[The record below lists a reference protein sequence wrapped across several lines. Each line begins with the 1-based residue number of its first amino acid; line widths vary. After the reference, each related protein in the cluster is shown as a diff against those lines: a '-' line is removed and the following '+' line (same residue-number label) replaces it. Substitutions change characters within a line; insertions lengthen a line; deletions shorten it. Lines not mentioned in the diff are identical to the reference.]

1 MKRLFLQI
9 ASFLAISTAAS
20 AADSTMVRFDFA
32 STADQSGTYETTL
45 QQGAQIIEYAGRNV
59 LSLGNN
65 DGYLDFGT
73 KMGELIGSLGKFT
86 ITMNV
91 YIPETT
97 DISGNGNFIWC
108 FANSS
113 STGYM
118 FFNAK
123 ESRYAITQT
132 NYSAEQG
139 FSMAKP
145 FEKGR
150 WMNLAVVLKQRSTGQ
165 YYCQIFLDGSLKTA
179 SSINSSFA
187 LSPKDIG
194 NTVMNYLGKS
204 CYNGDAYLKGA
215 MYDDV
220 RIYNYDIS
228 ARQILD
234 SIRNGNAATIQAL
247 NRYADSISIAEK
259 IKEAQIDLATEN
271 LIADIELPD
280 TYGDFADI
288 IWTTSNANVIT
299 DEGHITR
306 PAYGKPAATATLT
319 ATITSKATDYLPAG
333 AITETRTFQVSVLP
347 DFSDAETIAYD
358 LEHLVI
364 GGHPNNLY
372 DQLVLPTVGTLG
384 SVIKWTSSDTE
395 WLSNT
400 GKVIRQ
406 PEGKKKQVTLTATL
420 LRGEERVTK
429 EFPVTIHE
437 REPYTHYL
445 FVYFPSNSN
454 ENLYYAISQDGYNYT
469 PLNNGQPFFTAEGNT
484 VMGGL
489 RDPHILRGEDGKFY
503 MAVTDMKSALG
514 WSSNRGLVLMKSDD
528 LIKWTCHTVHFPTKY
543 AGTNFANVTRVWAP
557 ETIYDHQAGKYM
569 VYFSL
574 LTNDGTI
581 AYDKDFYCYANDDFS
596 DLEGMPTYLYDRGSA
611 TIDMDIVYSETDS
624 LYHGFFKNESLG
636 GICKVTART
645 LTAPEGQPLGSQWSA
660 PSPTLQQTNVAVE
673 GAGVFKFINQDK
685 WCLMYDCYTSGYY
698 QFCSSDDLT
707 NFNWEKNTT
716 TSGAFTPRHGTVL
729 PITAEEAK
737 ALLEALPVDGL
748 TPTITG
754 AANPSVKQ
762 ENFSVNSDGT
772 IFIPVERGADV
783 TSLDPMFVPSPGA
796 IITPQGPQDFSKGPV
811 EYTATMGQQTKTY
824 SVTVEENGNPIIPG
838 FHADPEVLLSQKTGR
853 FYVYPTSDGYSGWGG
868 YTFDV
873 FSSPDLVHFTNEGTI
888 LNLSAGGDA
897 PWASGNAWAPC
908 IEEKWMDGKWKYY
921 FFFSAHNPTLNKKT
935 LGVAVAENPT
945 GPFKAS
951 AKPLFTTTSG
961 GQMIDSDV
969 FTDPVSGQTYLYYGN
984 GQLHYRLLS
993 DDMLSV
999 GATEYTITP
1008 EGGTLNDYAFREGVY
1023 VFYRNGKYYFLW
1035 SVDDTGSPNYH
1046 VAYGTSTSPTGPIS
1060 VAQQPI
1066 VIAQD
1071 PDNQI
1076 YGTAHNSIVNIP
1088 GTDEWYIVYHRIN
1101 KKYLSNGPG
1110 YHREVCADKLT
1121 FNADGTIAR
1130 ITPTRRGIDPVDT
1143 SELIDSTT
1151 SVRGITAHDG
1161 KVARV
1166 RYFTPTGASVNGSRP
1181 KTPGLYIRQE
1191 IMEDGKARSMKML
1204 MK

>member
-73 KMGELIGSLGKFT
+73 KLGELIGSLGKFT

-150 WMNLAVVLKQRSTGQ
+150 WMNLAVVLRQRSTGQ

-306 PAYGKPAATATLT
+306 PAYGKPAATATIT

-406 PEGKKKQVTLTATL
+406 PEGQKKQVTLTATL

-528 LIKWTCHTVHFPTKY
+528 LINWTCHTVHFPTKY

-581 AYDKDFYCYANDDFS
+581 AYD
-596 DLEGMPTYLYDRGSA
+596 
-611 TIDMDIVYSETDS
+611 
-624 LYHGFFKNESLG
+624 
-636 GICKVTART
+636 
-645 LTAPEGQPLGSQWSA
+645 
-660 PSPTLQQTNVAVE
+660 
-673 GAGVFKFINQDK
+673 
-685 WCLMYDCYTSGYY
+685 
-698 QFCSSDDLT
+698 
-707 NFNWEKNTT
+707 
-716 TSGAFTPRHGTVL
+716 
-729 PITAEEAK
+729 
-737 ALLEALPVDGL
+737 
-748 TPTITG
+748 
-754 AANPSVKQ
+754 
-762 ENFSVNSDGT
+762 
-772 IFIPVERGADV
+772 
-783 TSLDPMFVPSPGA
+783 
-796 IITPQGPQDFSKGPV
+796 
-811 EYTATMGQQTKTY
+811 
-824 SVTVEENGNPIIPG
+824 
-838 FHADPEVLLSQKTGR
+838 
-853 FYVYPTSDGYSGWGG
+853 
-868 YTFDV
+868 
-873 FSSPDLVHFTNEGTI
+873 
-888 LNLSAGGDA
+888 
-897 PWASGNAWAPC
+897 
-908 IEEKWMDGKWKYY
+908 
-921 FFFSAHNPTLNKKT
+921 
-935 LGVAVAENPT
+935 
-945 GPFKAS
+945 
-951 AKPLFTTTSG
+951 
-961 GQMIDSDV
+961 
-969 FTDPVSGQTYLYYGN
+969 
-984 GQLHYRLLS
+984 
-993 DDMLSV
+993 
-999 GATEYTITP
+999 
-1008 EGGTLNDYAFREGVY
+1008 
-1023 VFYRNGKYYFLW
+1023 
-1035 SVDDTGSPNYH
+1035 
-1046 VAYGTSTSPTGPIS
+1046 
-1060 VAQQPI
+1060 
-1066 VIAQD
+1066 
-1071 PDNQI
+1071 
-1076 YGTAHNSIVNIP
+1076 
-1088 GTDEWYIVYHRIN
+1088 
-1101 KKYLSNGPG
+1101 
-1110 YHREVCADKLT
+1110 
-1121 FNADGTIAR
+1121 
-1130 ITPTRRGIDPVDT
+1130 
-1143 SELIDSTT
+1143 
-1151 SVRGITAHDG
+1151 
-1161 KVARV
+1161 
-1166 RYFTPTGASVNGSRP
+1166 
-1181 KTPGLYIRQE
+1181 
-1191 IMEDGKARSMKML
+1191 
-1204 MK
+1204 

>member
-73 KMGELIGSLGKFT
+73 KLGELIGSLGKFT

-145 FEKGR
+145 LEKGR
-150 WMNLAVVLKQRSTGQ
+150 WMNLAVVLRQRSTGQ

-306 PAYGKPAATATLT
+306 PAYGKPAATATIT

-406 PEGKKKQVTLTATL
+406 PEGQKKQVTLTATL

-581 AYDKDFYCYANDDFS
+581 AYD
-596 DLEGMPTYLYDRGSA
+596 
-611 TIDMDIVYSETDS
+611 
-624 LYHGFFKNESLG
+624 
-636 GICKVTART
+636 
-645 LTAPEGQPLGSQWSA
+645 
-660 PSPTLQQTNVAVE
+660 
-673 GAGVFKFINQDK
+673 
-685 WCLMYDCYTSGYY
+685 
-698 QFCSSDDLT
+698 
-707 NFNWEKNTT
+707 
-716 TSGAFTPRHGTVL
+716 
-729 PITAEEAK
+729 
-737 ALLEALPVDGL
+737 
-748 TPTITG
+748 
-754 AANPSVKQ
+754 
-762 ENFSVNSDGT
+762 
-772 IFIPVERGADV
+772 
-783 TSLDPMFVPSPGA
+783 
-796 IITPQGPQDFSKGPV
+796 
-811 EYTATMGQQTKTY
+811 
-824 SVTVEENGNPIIPG
+824 
-838 FHADPEVLLSQKTGR
+838 
-853 FYVYPTSDGYSGWGG
+853 
-868 YTFDV
+868 
-873 FSSPDLVHFTNEGTI
+873 
-888 LNLSAGGDA
+888 
-897 PWASGNAWAPC
+897 
-908 IEEKWMDGKWKYY
+908 
-921 FFFSAHNPTLNKKT
+921 
-935 LGVAVAENPT
+935 
-945 GPFKAS
+945 
-951 AKPLFTTTSG
+951 
-961 GQMIDSDV
+961 
-969 FTDPVSGQTYLYYGN
+969 
-984 GQLHYRLLS
+984 
-993 DDMLSV
+993 
-999 GATEYTITP
+999 
-1008 EGGTLNDYAFREGVY
+1008 
-1023 VFYRNGKYYFLW
+1023 
-1035 SVDDTGSPNYH
+1035 
-1046 VAYGTSTSPTGPIS
+1046 
-1060 VAQQPI
+1060 
-1066 VIAQD
+1066 
-1071 PDNQI
+1071 
-1076 YGTAHNSIVNIP
+1076 
-1088 GTDEWYIVYHRIN
+1088 
-1101 KKYLSNGPG
+1101 
-1110 YHREVCADKLT
+1110 
-1121 FNADGTIAR
+1121 
-1130 ITPTRRGIDPVDT
+1130 
-1143 SELIDSTT
+1143 
-1151 SVRGITAHDG
+1151 
-1161 KVARV
+1161 
-1166 RYFTPTGASVNGSRP
+1166 
-1181 KTPGLYIRQE
+1181 
-1191 IMEDGKARSMKML
+1191 
-1204 MK
+1204 

>member
-73 KMGELIGSLGKFT
+73 KLGELIGSLGKFT

-150 WMNLAVVLKQRSTGQ
+150 WMNLAVVLRQRSTGQ

-406 PEGKKKQVTLTATL
+406 PEGQKKQVTLTATL

-454 ENLYYAISQDGYNYT
+454 ENLY
-469 PLNNGQPFFTAEGNT
+469 
-484 VMGGL
+484 
-489 RDPHILRGEDGKFY
+489 
-503 MAVTDMKSALG
+503 
-514 WSSNRGLVLMKSDD
+514 
-528 LIKWTCHTVHFPTKY
+528 
-543 AGTNFANVTRVWAP
+543 
-557 ETIYDHQAGKYM
+557 
-569 VYFSL
+569 
-574 LTNDGTI
+574 
-581 AYDKDFYCYANDDFS
+581 
-596 DLEGMPTYLYDRGSA
+596 
-611 TIDMDIVYSETDS
+611 
-624 LYHGFFKNESLG
+624 
-636 GICKVTART
+636 
-645 LTAPEGQPLGSQWSA
+645 
-660 PSPTLQQTNVAVE
+660 
-673 GAGVFKFINQDK
+673 
-685 WCLMYDCYTSGYY
+685 
-698 QFCSSDDLT
+698 
-707 NFNWEKNTT
+707 
-716 TSGAFTPRHGTVL
+716 
-729 PITAEEAK
+729 
-737 ALLEALPVDGL
+737 
-748 TPTITG
+748 
-754 AANPSVKQ
+754 
-762 ENFSVNSDGT
+762 
-772 IFIPVERGADV
+772 
-783 TSLDPMFVPSPGA
+783 
-796 IITPQGPQDFSKGPV
+796 
-811 EYTATMGQQTKTY
+811 
-824 SVTVEENGNPIIPG
+824 
-838 FHADPEVLLSQKTGR
+838 
-853 FYVYPTSDGYSGWGG
+853 
-868 YTFDV
+868 
-873 FSSPDLVHFTNEGTI
+873 
-888 LNLSAGGDA
+888 
-897 PWASGNAWAPC
+897 
-908 IEEKWMDGKWKYY
+908 
-921 FFFSAHNPTLNKKT
+921 
-935 LGVAVAENPT
+935 
-945 GPFKAS
+945 
-951 AKPLFTTTSG
+951 
-961 GQMIDSDV
+961 
-969 FTDPVSGQTYLYYGN
+969 
-984 GQLHYRLLS
+984 
-993 DDMLSV
+993 
-999 GATEYTITP
+999 
-1008 EGGTLNDYAFREGVY
+1008 
-1023 VFYRNGKYYFLW
+1023 
-1035 SVDDTGSPNYH
+1035 
-1046 VAYGTSTSPTGPIS
+1046 
-1060 VAQQPI
+1060 
-1066 VIAQD
+1066 
-1071 PDNQI
+1071 
-1076 YGTAHNSIVNIP
+1076 
-1088 GTDEWYIVYHRIN
+1088 
-1101 KKYLSNGPG
+1101 
-1110 YHREVCADKLT
+1110 
-1121 FNADGTIAR
+1121 
-1130 ITPTRRGIDPVDT
+1130 
-1143 SELIDSTT
+1143 
-1151 SVRGITAHDG
+1151 
-1161 KVARV
+1161 
-1166 RYFTPTGASVNGSRP
+1166 
-1181 KTPGLYIRQE
+1181 
-1191 IMEDGKARSMKML
+1191 
-1204 MK
+1204 

>member
-73 KMGELIGSLGKFT
+73 KLGELIGSLGKFT

-234 SIRNGNAATIQAL
+234 SIRNGNAATIQSL

-306 PAYGKPAATATLT
+306 PAYGKPAATATIT

-406 PEGKKKQVTLTATL
+406 PEGQKKQVTLTATL

-557 ETIYDHQAGKYM
+557 ETIYDHQAGK
-569 VYFSL
+569 
-574 LTNDGTI
+574 
-581 AYDKDFYCYANDDFS
+581 
-596 DLEGMPTYLYDRGSA
+596 
-611 TIDMDIVYSETDS
+611 
-624 LYHGFFKNESLG
+624 
-636 GICKVTART
+636 
-645 LTAPEGQPLGSQWSA
+645 
-660 PSPTLQQTNVAVE
+660 
-673 GAGVFKFINQDK
+673 
-685 WCLMYDCYTSGYY
+685 
-698 QFCSSDDLT
+698 
-707 NFNWEKNTT
+707 
-716 TSGAFTPRHGTVL
+716 
-729 PITAEEAK
+729 
-737 ALLEALPVDGL
+737 
-748 TPTITG
+748 
-754 AANPSVKQ
+754 
-762 ENFSVNSDGT
+762 
-772 IFIPVERGADV
+772 
-783 TSLDPMFVPSPGA
+783 
-796 IITPQGPQDFSKGPV
+796 
-811 EYTATMGQQTKTY
+811 
-824 SVTVEENGNPIIPG
+824 
-838 FHADPEVLLSQKTGR
+838 
-853 FYVYPTSDGYSGWGG
+853 
-868 YTFDV
+868 
-873 FSSPDLVHFTNEGTI
+873 
-888 LNLSAGGDA
+888 
-897 PWASGNAWAPC
+897 
-908 IEEKWMDGKWKYY
+908 
-921 FFFSAHNPTLNKKT
+921 
-935 LGVAVAENPT
+935 
-945 GPFKAS
+945 
-951 AKPLFTTTSG
+951 
-961 GQMIDSDV
+961 
-969 FTDPVSGQTYLYYGN
+969 
-984 GQLHYRLLS
+984 
-993 DDMLSV
+993 
-999 GATEYTITP
+999 
-1008 EGGTLNDYAFREGVY
+1008 
-1023 VFYRNGKYYFLW
+1023 
-1035 SVDDTGSPNYH
+1035 
-1046 VAYGTSTSPTGPIS
+1046 
-1060 VAQQPI
+1060 
-1066 VIAQD
+1066 
-1071 PDNQI
+1071 
-1076 YGTAHNSIVNIP
+1076 
-1088 GTDEWYIVYHRIN
+1088 
-1101 KKYLSNGPG
+1101 
-1110 YHREVCADKLT
+1110 
-1121 FNADGTIAR
+1121 
-1130 ITPTRRGIDPVDT
+1130 
-1143 SELIDSTT
+1143 
-1151 SVRGITAHDG
+1151 
-1161 KVARV
+1161 
-1166 RYFTPTGASVNGSRP
+1166 
-1181 KTPGLYIRQE
+1181 
-1191 IMEDGKARSMKML
+1191 
-1204 MK
+1204 

>member
-65 DGYLDFGT
+65 DGFLDFGT
-73 KMGELIGSLGKFT
+73 KLGELIGSLGKFT

-132 NYSAEQG
+132 SYSAEQG

-150 WMNLAVVLKQRSTGQ
+150 WMNLAVVLRQRSTGQ

-234 SIRNGNAATIQAL
+234 SIRNGNAATIQSL

-364 GGHPNNLY
+364 GGHPNTLY

-406 PEGKKKQVTLTATL
+406 PEGQKKQVTLTATL

-528 LIKWTCHTVHFPTKY
+528 LINWTCHTVHFPTKY

-557 ETIYDHQAGKYM
+557 ETIYDHQTGKYM

-596 DLEGMPTYLYDRGSA
+596 DLEGIPTYLYDRGSA
-611 TIDMDIVYSETDS
+611 TIDMDRLQRDRLALSRLLQEREPRRYMQGDGTHADS
-624 LYHGFFKNESLG
+624 TRG
-636 GICKVTART
+636 TAARIAMVRT
-645 LTAPEGQPLGSQWSA
+645 
-660 PSPTLQQTNVAVE
+660 
-673 GAGVFKFINQDK
+673 I
-685 WCLMYDCYTSGYY
+685 
-698 QFCSSDDLT
+698 
-707 NFNWEKNTT
+707 
-716 TSGAFTPRHGTVL
+716 
-729 PITAEEAK
+729 
-737 ALLEALPVDGL
+737 
-748 TPTITG
+748 
-754 AANPSVKQ
+754 ANPAADQ
-762 ENFSVNSDGT
+762 
-772 IFIPVERGADV
+772 RG
-783 TSLDPMFVPSPGA
+783 
-796 IITPQGPQDFSKGPV
+796 
-811 EYTATMGQQTKTY
+811 
-824 SVTVEENGNPIIPG
+824 
-838 FHADPEVLLSQKTGR
+838 R
-853 FYVYPTSDGYSGWGG
+853 
-868 YTFDV
+868 
-873 FSSPDLVHFTNEGTI
+873 
-888 LNLSAGGDA
+888 
-897 PWASGNAWAPC
+897 
-908 IEEKWMDGKWKYY
+908 
-921 FFFSAHNPTLNKKT
+921 
-935 LGVAVAENPT
+935 
-945 GPFKAS
+945 
-951 AKPLFTTTSG
+951 
-961 GQMIDSDV
+961 
-969 FTDPVSGQTYLYYGN
+969 
-984 GQLHYRLLS
+984 
-993 DDMLSV
+993 
-999 GATEYTITP
+999 
-1008 EGGTLNDYAFREGVY
+1008 
-1023 VFYRNGKYYFLW
+1023 
-1035 SVDDTGSPNYH
+1035 
-1046 VAYGTSTSPTGPIS
+1046 
-1060 VAQQPI
+1060 
-1066 VIAQD
+1066 
-1071 PDNQI
+1071 
-1076 YGTAHNSIVNIP
+1076 
-1088 GTDEWYIVYHRIN
+1088 
-1101 KKYLSNGPG
+1101 
-1110 YHREVCADKLT
+1110 
-1121 FNADGTIAR
+1121 
-1130 ITPTRRGIDPVDT
+1130 
-1143 SELIDSTT
+1143 
-1151 SVRGITAHDG
+1151 
-1161 KVARV
+1161 
-1166 RYFTPTGASVNGSRP
+1166 
-1181 KTPGLYIRQE
+1181 
-1191 IMEDGKARSMKML
+1191 
-1204 MK
+1204 

>member
-73 KMGELIGSLGKFT
+73 KLGELIGSLGKFT

-406 PEGKKKQVTLTATL
+406 PEGQKKQVTLTATL

-528 LIKWTCHTVHFPTKY
+528 LINWTCHTVHFPTKY

-557 ETIYDHQAGKYM
+557 
-569 VYFSL
+569 
-574 LTNDGTI
+574 
-581 AYDKDFYCYANDDFS
+581 
-596 DLEGMPTYLYDRGSA
+596 
-611 TIDMDIVYSETDS
+611 
-624 LYHGFFKNESLG
+624 
-636 GICKVTART
+636 
-645 LTAPEGQPLGSQWSA
+645 
-660 PSPTLQQTNVAVE
+660 
-673 GAGVFKFINQDK
+673 
-685 WCLMYDCYTSGYY
+685 
-698 QFCSSDDLT
+698 
-707 NFNWEKNTT
+707 
-716 TSGAFTPRHGTVL
+716 
-729 PITAEEAK
+729 
-737 ALLEALPVDGL
+737 
-748 TPTITG
+748 
-754 AANPSVKQ
+754 
-762 ENFSVNSDGT
+762 
-772 IFIPVERGADV
+772 
-783 TSLDPMFVPSPGA
+783 
-796 IITPQGPQDFSKGPV
+796 
-811 EYTATMGQQTKTY
+811 
-824 SVTVEENGNPIIPG
+824 
-838 FHADPEVLLSQKTGR
+838 
-853 FYVYPTSDGYSGWGG
+853 
-868 YTFDV
+868 
-873 FSSPDLVHFTNEGTI
+873 
-888 LNLSAGGDA
+888 
-897 PWASGNAWAPC
+897 
-908 IEEKWMDGKWKYY
+908 
-921 FFFSAHNPTLNKKT
+921 
-935 LGVAVAENPT
+935 
-945 GPFKAS
+945 
-951 AKPLFTTTSG
+951 
-961 GQMIDSDV
+961 
-969 FTDPVSGQTYLYYGN
+969 
-984 GQLHYRLLS
+984 
-993 DDMLSV
+993 
-999 GATEYTITP
+999 
-1008 EGGTLNDYAFREGVY
+1008 
-1023 VFYRNGKYYFLW
+1023 
-1035 SVDDTGSPNYH
+1035 
-1046 VAYGTSTSPTGPIS
+1046 
-1060 VAQQPI
+1060 
-1066 VIAQD
+1066 
-1071 PDNQI
+1071 
-1076 YGTAHNSIVNIP
+1076 
-1088 GTDEWYIVYHRIN
+1088 
-1101 KKYLSNGPG
+1101 
-1110 YHREVCADKLT
+1110 
-1121 FNADGTIAR
+1121 
-1130 ITPTRRGIDPVDT
+1130 
-1143 SELIDSTT
+1143 
-1151 SVRGITAHDG
+1151 
-1161 KVARV
+1161 
-1166 RYFTPTGASVNGSRP
+1166 
-1181 KTPGLYIRQE
+1181 
-1191 IMEDGKARSMKML
+1191 
-1204 MK
+1204 